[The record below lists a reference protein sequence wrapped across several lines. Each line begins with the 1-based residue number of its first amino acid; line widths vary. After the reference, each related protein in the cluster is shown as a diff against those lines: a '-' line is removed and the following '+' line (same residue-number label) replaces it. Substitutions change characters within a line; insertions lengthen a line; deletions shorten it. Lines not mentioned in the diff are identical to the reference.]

1 MARRGNNVLPGNHF
15 RKHWQRRIK
24 TWFNQPARKTR
35 RSQARIAK
43 LKAVAP
49 RPVGL
54 LRPAVRCPSVRYNSK
69 VRLGRGFT
77 LEELKKAAI
86 PVSEAKQFGI
96 AVDYRRTNRSV
107 ESIERNVQRLK
118 EYKSRLIVFPK
129 KASKPKKGDST
140 EAELKLAQ
148 QLRGQIL
155 PLKKSQ
161 PRVKAQPVTEEL
173 KKFEVYTKLRRVRGE
188 QRNKG
193 KWEKA
198 RQTAAD
204 EGLGAGR
211 R

>member
-1 MARRGNNVLPGNHF
+1 MARRGNNAIPGNHF

-24 TWFNQPARKTR
+24 TWFNQPARKVR

-43 LKAVAP
+43 LKSVAP
-49 RPVGL
+49 RPAGL
-54 LRPAVRCPSVRYNSK
+54 LRPAVRCPSIRYNSK

-77 LEELKKAAI
+77 LEELKGAGI

-129 KASKPKKGDST
+129 KTNKPKKGDSS

-148 QLRGQIL
+148 QLRGIVL
-155 PLKKSQ
+155 PLKKTQ
-161 PRVKAQPVTEEL
+161 PRIKAQPITDEL
-173 KKFEVYTKLRRVRGE
+173 KKFAVYNKLRQVRGE

-193 KWEKA
+193 KREKA
-198 RQTAAD
+198 AKAAAE
-204 EGLGAGR
+204 EGLGGGR